1 MKLQAQ
7 DMDERRQEKA
17 RARAE
22 HLSRIESG
30 LSGDAN
36 GVTDPGEEATP
47 PDPFD
52 VARNVAAAREGQG
65 IGGGRLRV
73 SLKRSV
79 ADTPDSKF
87 EQLHMVSHIWAC
99 LRKLLMTW

>member
-1 MKLQAQ
+1 MQ

-22 HLSRIESG
+22 HLSRIEG
-30 LSGDAN
+30 DLSGQ
-36 GVTDPGEEATP
+36 VSTDEEEAL

-52 VARNVAAAREGQG
+52 VAREVAAAREGQG

-79 ADTPDSKF
+79 EDIPDSKF
-87 EQLHMVSHIWAC
+87 EQMHMVSLILNDLHPQRASHRHRRPSC
-99 LRKLLMTW
+99 